1 MRIFKD
7 LDKLPSFR
15 NAIITI
21 GTFDGVHLG
30 HQQLIQRI
38 RELADERDGENIIIT
53 FHPHPRFVLNPDDR
67 SLKLINTLEEKLEL
81 LDHYGVDN
89 VVVAPFSVEFSQI
102 PAIEYVKDF
111 LVGNFHPS
119 VITIGYDHRFGRNRS
134 GGIEL
139 LKEYAPVFNYEV
151 EEISAEMINNMTI
164 SSTKIRKAI
173 EAGEVDNARAL
184 LGHYFY
190 LRGYVTKGQQVGHQ
204 LGFPTANIELTV
216 DYKIAPKTGVYAAWA
231 KYKDKRYPAMMN
243 IGYRPTFEGS
253 DKTIEVH
260 IIGFDQDIYGEELQV
275 DFVEMIREE
284 SKFDGPEALKAQ
296 LNKDKAAAERIL
308 AGDKPN

>member
-1 MRIFKD
+1 MRVFKE
-7 LDKLPSFR
+7 LDRLPEFK

-30 HQQLIQRI
+30 HQQLIHRI
-38 RELADERDGENIIIT
+38 RELADQRAGENIIIT
-53 FHPHPRFVLNPDDR
+53 FHPHPRFVINPDDR

-81 LDHYGVDN
+81 LEKYGVDN
-89 VVVAPFSVEFSQI
+89 VIVAPFSVEFSQI

-111 LVGNFHPS
+111 LVGNFHPA

-139 LKEYAPVFNYEV
+139 LKEYAKVFDYEV
-151 EEISAEMINNMTI
+151 EEISAEMIEDMTI
-164 SSTKIRKAI
+164 SSTKIRNAI
-173 EAGEVDNARAL
+173 ESGEVEMARAL
-184 LGHYFY
+184 LGHYFS
-190 LRGYVTKGQQVGHQ
+190 LRGYVTKGRQVGHQ

-216 DYKIAPKTGVYAAWA
+216 DYKIVPQTGVYAAWA
-231 KYKDKRYPAMMN
+231 KYEGKRFPAMMN

-260 IIGFDQDIYGEELQV
+260 ILDFDKDIYGEELQV
-275 DFVEMIREE
+275 DFVKMIREE
-284 SKFDGPEALKAQ
+284 SKFDGADALKAQ
-296 LNKDKAAAERIL
+296 LQKDQEAAQQIL
-308 AGDKPN
+308 AEDKS

>member
-1 MRIFKD
+1 
-7 LDKLPSFR
+7 
-15 NAIITI
+15 
-21 GTFDGVHLG
+21 
-30 HQQLIQRI
+30 
-38 RELADERDGENIIIT
+38 
-53 FHPHPRFVLNPDDR
+53 
-67 SLKLINTLEEKLEL
+67 
-81 LDHYGVDN
+81 VDN